1 MVRFSPLVLKATRPS
16 RVAKIVSSRPMPVP
30 IPGRNRVPRCRT
42 RIIPA
47 LTSWPSNSFTP
58 SRLDCESRPFLE
70 EPSPFLCA
78 IVLVLCFECGLERRE
93 RSLPLRVLLLVDVRG
108 LEHGAIPA
116 LRALGNL
123 RNRHVGV
130 VLGQPLGS
138 LSRGL

>member
-78 IVLVLCFECGLERRE
+78 IVFVLCFECRWFECRCFQCRIERGNRA
-93 RSLPLRVLLLVDVRG
+93 LPLRVLLLVCLRRFERRRIPVLRVRG
-108 LEHGAIPA
+108 D
-116 LRALGNL
+116 LRDGQLG
-123 RNRHVGV
+123 VA
-130 VLGQPLGS
+130 
-138 LSRGL
+138 